1 MKTGIENE
9 NGFQNETQTS
19 FQNENE
25 PVIWIENETE
35 LQNEIEMKNR
45 FQNETG
51 NENEG
56 GNENENEL
64 QNGFQN
70 GFQNETEVQNE
81 LKKNSQ
87 NELEN
92 QSQNELKAL
101 QDYNE
106 RFNRENCIEL
116 LWEHFR
122 ELHKLKPIITKAGLK
137 ADIKKYSDGFKTI
150 QYYETDYNKF
160 RVERVWQTEPTKKMI
175 DLRIIKIEGE

>member
-9 NGFQNETQTS
+9 NGFHNETQTS

-45 FQNETG
+45 F
-51 NENEG
+51 
-56 GNENENEL
+56 ENEL
-64 QNGFQN
+64 R
-70 GFQNETEVQNE
+70 FQNELQSQNELKMNSQNE
-81 LKKNSQ
+81 LKKPT
-87 NELEN
+87 
-92 QSQNELKAL
+92 QNELKAL

-122 ELHKLKPIITKAGLK
+122 EQHNLKPIITKGNIH
-137 ADIKKYSDGFKTI
+137 ADIKKFGDGFKTI
-150 QYYETDYNKF
+150 QHYETPHNKF